1 MKIQVNPHCK
11 STYFVRCAVRYFSKL
26 YWLWLLIFVTI
37 LSTIAIV
44 TDRVYPKPGF
54 WKCHMEDTK
63 KCHVQIAFLRH
74 IFLADCDLRMI
85 PENPISGIPTSLLI
99 LLIYLQTVL
108 YNYCTFEK
116 SLIRKKH
123 MHLDI
128 SNWLIQMAWAA
139 NQNLPTFN
147 KGKNMI

>member
-85 PENPISGIPTSLLI
+85 SGIPNSLLI

-116 SLIRKKH
+116 SLIRKKN

-128 SNWLIQMAWAA
+128 SNLLIHYCIQA
-139 NQNLPTFN
+139 N
-147 KGKNMI
+147 KCMKE